1 MTEILD
7 IKLKNLI
14 LACKETG
21 NYKKL
26 AVTGFIL
33 LSNIVDEISLKLG
46 MRPRDKEK
54 GEKIIEYMYMVN
66 EIFEKNLKIQIF
78 TEGVIETVKEVELLF
93 LEKRGDIPYQYIKKL
108 YNIYYE
114 LRKLEIPNL
123 YKNITGEEYF
133 ENSNLHML
141 NYLSPKVRQRKDKS
155 NKFKPLLLQKIREQ
169 ERRIQGELNTKLSQ
183 TSLERIIFLKNIKRS
198 LDHNGKR
205 KIVLQGT
212 LKDNMEYESSEN
224 KIIRFAFI
232 GVAFLV
238 LFLSLIML
246 VEIVFYPFM
255 LKPLSNLLLISF
267 GMLFFLVV
275 LYKHYFIKR

>member
-14 LACKETG
+14 LVCKETG

-46 MRPRDKEK
+46 MRARDKEK
-54 GEKIIEYMYMVN
+54 GEKILEYMYIVN

-78 TEGVIETVKEVELLF
+78 KEGVIEIVKEVELLF
-93 LEKRGDIPYQYIKKL
+93 LGKRGDIPYQYIKKL

-123 YKNITGEEYF
+123 YKNITGEDYF

-141 NYLSPKVRQRKDKS
+141 NYFSPKARQRKDKT
-155 NKFKPLLLQKIREQ
+155 NKFKPLILQKIQEQ
-169 ERRIQGELNTKLSQ
+169 ERTIQGELKTKLNQS
-183 TSLERIIFLKNIKRS
+183 SLERIIFLKNIKKS
-198 LDHNGKR
+198 LEHNGKR

-212 LKDNMEYESSEN
+212 LKDNMDYDSSEIG
-224 KIIRFAFI
+224 IIRFAFI

-238 LFLSLIML
+238 LFLNTLLL

-255 LKPLSNLLLISF
+255 LNPLSNLLLIFF
-267 GMLFFLVV
+267 GILFLLVV
-275 LYKHYFIKR
+275 LYKHYFTKR